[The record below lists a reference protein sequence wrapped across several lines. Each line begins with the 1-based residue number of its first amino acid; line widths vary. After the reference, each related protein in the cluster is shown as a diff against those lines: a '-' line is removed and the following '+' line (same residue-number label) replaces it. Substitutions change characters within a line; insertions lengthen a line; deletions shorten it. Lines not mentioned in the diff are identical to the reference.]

1 MVVKKREEGV
11 VSLRDGV
18 RKQNLVN
25 GKKTQM
31 VKFFLEKD
39 KSMPV
44 HAHRHE
50 QTGYLISG
58 KMILSINDEEHTVE
72 AGDSWCIWGNTPHS
86 ARMLEDCVVVEVF
99 SPVRK
104 DYMD

>member
-1 MVVKKREEGV
+1 MVVKKREGGV

-18 RKQNLVN
+18 RKQNLVY

-39 KSMPV
+39 KSIPV

-50 QTGYLISG
+50 QTGYLIRG
-58 KMILSINDEEHTVE
+58 KMILSVDSEEHTVE

-86 ARMLEDCVVVEVF
+86 VKMIEDCVIVEVF